1 MKIKNTLSG
10 LVLTGAL
17 LAGGPALAQ
26 SDLLS
31 GWSGSASINALFTD
45 GNSDTRNIGGSINVT
60 KQQGAWAHNAFGSVF
75 NAENNDVRT
84 ADRFDLGYKLDRQIT
99 DRLYG
104 FGRLRFDVDD
114 FGNIDS
120 RFSAF
125 IGAGYEIFK
134 DDKQSFSGELGIG
147 GNTTDFISLTPQTIT
162 APALDPVG
170 IPLPLDP
177 LTGLQQTTQV
187 ADPDV
192 EPLESLSESSVA
204 LYGSLNYSNILSD
217 ILTFNSLFAFEADED
232 NTYIVWDNSLNVA
245 VSERISVALGLLTR
259 TNTDIVGPLGE
270 ETDTAFRV
278 GIVYGI

>member
-1 MKIKNTLSG
+1 MKIKNTLAG
-10 LVLTGAL
+10 LIVSGAL
-17 LAGGPALAQ
+17 LAGGPAMAQ
-26 SDLLS
+26 SQFLE
-31 GWSGSASINALFTD
+31 GWQGSASLNALFTD
-45 GNSDTRNIGGSINVT
+45 GNSDTRNIGGSVNVT
-60 KQQGAWAHNAFGSVF
+60 KQQGPWAHNAFGSIF

-84 ADRFDLGYKLDRQIT
+84 ADRYDIGYKLDRKFT
-99 DRLYG
+99 ERLYG

-114 FGNIDS
+114 FGNIDT

-125 IGAGYEIFK
+125 VGAGYEIFK
-134 DDKQSFSGELGIG
+134 DEKQSFSGELGIG

-162 APALDPVG
+162 APALDPAGVA
-170 IPLPLDP
+170 LPLDA
-177 LTGLQQTTQV
+177 LTGLQETTQIP
-187 ADPDV
+187 DPDV
-192 EPLESLSESSVA
+192 EPLDSLSESSAA

-217 ILTFNSLFAFEADED
+217 ILTFNSLFAFEADSE
-232 NTYIVWDNSLNVA
+232 NAYIVWDNSLNVA